1 MTDHP
6 PTSGRGGVVRRASFF
21 VIPLLLLG
29 AGWFVFRVLGS
40 STPTVAMDPPRY
52 VEEAATAGIDHAYQ
66 GEWPYFLGGGVAV
79 FDCDGDRRPDVYLAG
94 GSSQAALYRNLSEMG
109 GPLSFG
115 RVEDAVTDLTDVTG
129 AYPIDID
136 GDGLLDLAVLRVG
149 ENLLL
154 RGQGDCRF
162 ERGNESWGFDGG
174 DGWTTAF
181 SATWEDQETLPT
193 VAIGNFLT
201 SAGLERGTCADNQLF
216 RPSPD
221 GSSYRPPI
229 TLSPGFCTLSMLF
242 SDWDRRGGAD
252 LRVSNDRQYYRDGE
266 EQLWRVAGEG
276 VPRLYTREEGWNKVQ
291 IWGMGIASHDVTGD
305 GLPEVFLTSQGDN
318 KLQTIPEDGSGPA
331 FQDIAIRR
339 GVTAHRPYTGDVDLP
354 STAWHAE
361 FDDVNNDGFTDLF
374 VAKGNVDAMPDF
386 AAQDPNNLLLG
397 QADGTFVET
406 AEAAGLVTFARARG
420 AAVADFNLDGMLDL
434 IVVNRREN
442 VELWRNVG
450 WGEAARPAPM
460 GNWIELRLRQ
470 SGANRDAIG
479 AWIETRISQRT
490 TWTEVTVGGGH
501 AGGSLGWVHLGLGP
515 AGRADIRIQW
525 PDGEIG
531 PWMTVDA
538 NQFLDVERGSAAPV
552 SWSP

>member
-1 MTDHP
+1 MTDRAP
-6 PTSGRGGVVRRASFF
+6 GRGGVIRRAA
-21 VIPLLLLG
+21 VVLVPVLLLG
-29 AGWFVFRVLGS
+29 GGWLVFRAFGS
-40 STPTVAMDPPRY
+40 STPEEAMGPPRF
-52 VEEAATAGIDHAYQ
+52 VEEAQAAGIDHAYD
-66 GEWPYFLGGGVAV
+66 GEWPFFLGGGVAV

-94 GSSQAALYRNLSEMG
+94 GSSQAALYRNQSEVG
-109 GPLSFG
+109 GSLSFG
-115 RVEDAVTDLTDVTG
+115 RVVDPVTDLTEVTG
-129 AYPIDID
+129 AYPLDID
-136 GDGLLDLAVLRVG
+136 GDGLVDLAVLRVG

-174 DGWTTAF
+174 EGWTTAF
-181 SATWEDQETLPT
+181 SATWEDQEARPTL
-193 VAIGNFLT
+193 AIGNFLT
-201 SAGLERGTCADNQLF
+201 SAGLQRGTCADNQLF
-216 RPSPD
+216 RPAA
-221 GSSYRPPI
+221 GASSYGPPI

-242 SDWDRRGGAD
+242 SDWDRAGGAD

-266 EQLWRVAGEG
+266 EQLWRVAGED

-318 KLQTIPEDGSGPA
+318 KLQTIQEGSSGPA

-339 GVTAHRPYTGDVDLP
+339 GVTVHRPYTGDVDLP

-397 QADGTFVET
+397 QPDGTFVEV
-406 AEAAGLVTFARARG
+406 ADAAGLVTFARARG
-420 AAVADFNLDGMLDL
+420 AALADFNLDGMLDL

-442 VELWRNVG
+442 IELWRSVG
-450 WGEAARPAPM
+450 RGQAAVPAPM
-460 GNWIELRLRQ
+460 GNWIQLRMHQ
-470 SGANRDAIG
+470 SGANQDAIG
-479 AWIETRISQRT
+479 AWIETRVGTRT

-515 AGRADIRIQW
+515 ARRAEIRIQW

-538 NQFLDVERGSAAPV
+538 NQFLDVERGATSPV
-552 SWSP
+552 PWIP

>member
-1 MTDHP
+1 
-6 PTSGRGGVVRRASFF
+6 
-21 VIPLLLLG
+21 
-29 AGWFVFRVLGS
+29 
-40 STPTVAMDPPRY
+40 
-52 VEEAATAGIDHAYQ
+52 
-66 GEWPYFLGGGVAV
+66 
-79 FDCDGDRRPDVYLAG
+79 
-94 GSSQAALYRNLSEMG
+94 
-109 GPLSFG
+109 
-115 RVEDAVTDLTDVTG
+115 
-129 AYPIDID
+129 
-136 GDGLLDLAVLRVG
+136 
-149 ENLLL
+149 
-154 RGQGDCRF
+154 
-162 ERGNESWGFDGG
+162 
-174 DGWTTAF
+174 
-181 SATWEDQETLPT
+181 
-193 VAIGNFLT
+193 
-201 SAGLERGTCADNQLF
+201 
-216 RPSPD
+216 
-221 GSSYRPPI
+221 
-229 TLSPGFCTLSMLF
+229 MLF
-242 SDWDRRGGAD
+242 SDWDRSGGAD

-266 EQLWRVAGEG
+266 EQLWRVAGED

-318 KLQTIPEDGSGPA
+318 KLQTIQEDGSGPA

-397 QADGTFVET
+397 QPDGTFVET

-420 AAVADFNLDGMLDL
+420 AALVDFNLDGMLDL

-460 GNWIELRLRQ
+460 GNWIQLRLHQ
-470 SGANRDAIG
+470 SGANQDAIG
-479 AWIETRISQRT
+479 AWIETRIGTRT

-552 SWSP
+552 PWSP